1 MNTELATRQ
10 NGIAKAEKAMAPN
23 LTEREVKVI
32 NASRSPH
39 CSRLIRQGDP
49 SVNKILINALRGL
62 HTIAGYSKPE
72 KSDPETVAEIVVAMT
87 DVIKRH
93 TWLRVRELDR
103 VINQGLIGEYG
114 DFYGLNARVLNGW
127 IKTYFEA
134 ERAAAIKKQV
144 AFEQDQQVEAEKARE
159 EANRKFYTRQQRERF
174 ISHYRQLQEKTGPLS
189 WRQVPDT
196 IDIGNNWYERFW
208 KAGLQRV
215 DAETFSQYVSEAQKE
230 LKGDELS
237 RHLTGEGLLNR
248 AKAFA
253 RGRVLREKVA
263 QMLNSDQDIEE
274 VLDFVGL

>member
-134 ERAAAIKKQV
+134 GPAGRSRKSQGGGKSKVLHQTAAGALHKPLPPAAGKDRS
-144 AFEQDQQVEAEKARE
+144 ALLAPGTGHHRYWQQLVRTLLESRI
-159 EANRKFYTRQQRERF
+159 T
-174 ISHYRQLQEKTGPLS
+174 
-189 WRQVPDT
+189 
-196 IDIGNNWYERFW
+196 
-208 KAGLQRV
+208 AGRC
-215 DAETFSQYVSEAQKE
+215 
-230 LKGDELS
+230 
-237 RHLTGEGLLNR
+237 RN
-248 AKAFA
+248 
-253 RGRVLREKVA
+253 
-263 QMLNSDQDIEE
+263 I
-274 VLDFVGL
+274 